1 MHNHVTMKEPQAWF
15 QGLTDQYREPEVMG
29 QLNRPLIRSWIIC
42 FEPDYNITIIWNRDR
57 CSLDWIFK
65 IQINWH
71 TVNSGRFR
79 TPIVSFL
86 LIEIASKMV
95 RLIFYTFV

>member
-1 MHNHVTMKEPQAWF
+1 MKGA
-15 QGLTDQYREPEVMG
+15 GITVSDQYCEPEVLG

-42 FEPDYNITIIWNRDR
+42 FEPDYNKTIIWNRDR

-65 IQINWH
+65 IQINWY
-71 TVNSGRFR
+71 TVNSRRFR

-86 LIEIASKMV
+86 LNEIASEMV
-95 RLIFYTFV
+95 RLIFFTFV